1 MNISISTTDLTATT
15 IAPDNTRPSP
25 PPPPS
30 GGKGEGPVSHAIAIE
45 QLGGTLSTDL
55 KDSLMAQT
63 QVMEDSGASFEDIK
77 SFVDSELEANG
88 VDISP
93 GHQRSGQFVDIMS

>member
-1 MNISISTTDLTATT
+1 MNISASTDLTATT
-15 IAPDNTRPSP
+15 IAPDNTRSLP

-30 GGKGEGPVSHAIAIE
+30 GGKGEGPVSDTIAIE
-45 QLGGTLSTDL
+45 QMGGTQSTDL

-63 QVMEDSGASFEDIK
+63 KVLEDSGASYEEIL

-88 VDISP
+88 VDVSP